1 MSLKNVGGL
10 ISGLRH
16 TTFLSFTLIAFFLI
30 GCGGSEEVTSEAT
43 NPQET
48 GKPLGAAVE
57 QEKPKEA
64 KPMEQALTNFIGP
77 DTEKTA
83 EAPKP
88 AAVQPAQLAQY
99 EKQIDDLRT
108 ENTGLKQKVTKL
120 EQENRGINARISD
133 AEAKYL
139 AEKSRADKAEE
150 TAKSAL
156 SAPKVGEEKAVE
168 KSAPVTPST
177 YEASL
182 KAFNARKYDVAA
194 KGFKSI
200 VDDGSDTELAGRAKY
215 WLGESYFAQ
224 KKYNDALPLFQAVL
238 KSKTSEKKADAQF
251 MIAQTYERLGEKV
264 KAKTAYEKVVKDY
277 PMSKN
282 VKRAKERWARL

>member
-10 ISGLRH
+10 NSGLRH
-16 TTFLSFTLIAFFLI
+16 TTFVFLTLFAFLLI
-30 GCGGSEEVTSEAT
+30 GCGGSEEVTSEAPAT
-43 NPQET
+43 QDM
-48 GKPLGAAVE
+48 GKPLGTVE
-57 QEKPKEA
+57 QPKPKEN

-83 EAPKP
+83 EVAKP
-88 AAVQPAQLAQY
+88 TAAQTMQLAQY

-108 ENTGLKQKVTKL
+108 ENTGLKQKIAKL

-139 AEKSRADKAEE
+139 AEKSRADKAEDL
-150 TAKSAL
+150 AKNAVA
-156 SAPKVGEEKAVE
+156 APKVGEEKPVE
-168 KSAPVTPST
+168 KTGPVSSST
-177 YEASL
+177 YDVSL

-200 VDDGSDTELAGRAKY
+200 VDDGSNAELAGRAKY
-215 WLGESYFAQ
+215 WLGETYFAQ
-224 KKYNDALPLFQAVL
+224 KKYNDALTLFEAIL

>member
-1 MSLKNVGGL
+1 MSLKNVDGL
-10 ISGLRH
+10 ILGLRH
-16 TTFLSFTLIAFFLI
+16 TTFVFLILFAFFLV
-30 GCGGSEEVTSEAT
+30 GCGGSEEVTSEVPAT
-43 NPQET
+43 QET
-48 GKPLGAAVE
+48 GKPLGTEE
-57 QEKPKEA
+57 QEKPKEI

-77 DTEKTA
+77 DTGRIA

-88 AAVQPAQLAQY
+88 AAIQPNQLAQY

-108 ENTGLKQKVTKL
+108 ENTGLKQKVAKL

-150 TAKSAL
+150 MAKNVAA
-156 SAPKVGEEKAVE
+156 APKVAETSAAE
-168 KSAPVTPST
+168 KSGPVTSST
-177 YEASL
+177 YDVSL

-200 VDDGSDTELAGRAKY
+200 ADDGSNTDLSVRAKY
-215 WLGESYFAQ
+215 WLGETYFAQ
-224 KKYNDALPLFQAVL
+224 KKYTDALPLFQVVL

-251 MIAQTYERLGEKV
+251 MIAQTYERLGDKG
-264 KAKTAYEKVVKDY
+264 KAKAAYEKVVKDY

-282 VKRAKERWARL
+282 VKRAKERWAKL